1 MSSMRYDVIIVGA
14 GPAGAVAARDCAR
27 AGLETVILEKE
38 YHPRVK
44 TCAGG
49 VTAAAMSL
57 LDTAIPPE
65 IIEVRCSSFKGF
77 YGDKVIEID
86 REQDFMVLVS
96 RAIFDLWLV
105 SLAQSAGA
113 ELKQGERVTAV
124 VAGERE
130 VTVRTTKGTYTG
142 LIVIGADGVN
152 STVARVV
159 RKPFQKRDLAFCAST
174 DAARGEGE
182 GCWRE
187 TIEVHYGQLPMGYGW
202 VFPKRGLLSLGMGSW
217 LVNAAGIKEAFLDFL
232 KVKGVSAE
240 QRLKGGLVPLG
251 GIARA
256 TVSDRVVL
264 AGDAAGYAD
273 PFTGEG
279 IRYAIAS
286 GRLAA
291 ATAASLISR
300 GAPLNRLHLG
310 VYERNCYQQ
319 FGSDLKAALLI
330 ARLFQHFPKALFGM
344 YFSCREPFEQSIQI
358 LLGQTGY
365 RQFYRWLLWRAP
377 GMLRRCI

>member
-1 MSSMRYDVIIVGA
+1 MRYDVIVVGG

-27 AGLETVILEKE
+27 AGLETIILEQE
-38 YHPRVK
+38 YYPRPK

-49 VTAAAMSL
+49 ITAAAMSL

-65 IIEVRCSSFKGF
+65 IIEARCSSFKGF
-77 YGDKVIEID
+77 YDDRVVEID
-86 REQDFMVLVS
+86 LEQDFMVLVS
-96 RAIFDLWLV
+96 REIFDLWLV
-105 SLAQSAGA
+105 SLAQSDGA

-124 VAGERE
+124 TAGENE
-130 VTVRTTKGTYTG
+130 VTVSTTKGAYTG

-152 STVARVV
+152 STVAKIV
-159 RKPFQKRDLAFCAST
+159 RKPFEKKDLSFCVCA
-174 DAARGEGE
+174 DVVRGEAE
-182 GCWRE
+182 GGWRE
-187 TIEVHYGQLPMGYGW
+187 AIEIHYGKRPMCYGW
-202 VFPKRGLLSLGMGSW
+202 VFPKRGCLSAGMGSW
-217 LVNAAGIKEAFLDFL
+217 LTNASGIKESFSNFL
-232 KVKGVSAE
+232 KDRGIWGE
-240 QRLKGGLVPLG
+240 QRLKGHLIPLG
-251 GIARA
+251 GIARP
-256 TVSDRVVL
+256 TVSDKVIL

-300 GAPLNRLHLG
+300 GVPLTRLNLG

-319 FGSDLKAALLI
+319 FGSDLKAALFI
-330 ARLFQHFPKALFGM
+330 ARMFQHFPKALFGM
-344 YFSCREPFEQSIQI
+344 YFSCREPFEQSLQI

-365 RQFYRWLLWRAP
+365 RQFYRWLLWHTP